1 MAGVFLWG
9 EVVYNE
15 GMSTHHHP
23 RRFAFMARVS
33 SKEQAERE
41 NIEAQVREARD
52 YFTRNEVDPDA
63 DVYYFLDNAITG
75 NMNIWERPAGIELRR
90 HVEAGLVQE
99 AVVAWRINRVN
110 RLDVI
115 SYFMLEGLC
124 EDYGLALRTIHE
136 NVDTQKPGGQ
146 IAGGLYALMARE
158 ERRGM
163 MADIVKG
170 RRDKA
175 ARGRWQGG
183 TMPPYGHRRRA
194 DFTLEVDPGAAATI
208 VAVRD
213 KLVHGGY
220 SLSAVCKW
228 LEQEGV
234 PTAKG
239 GHHWHVTALRNI
251 LSNPSLYGEARYFTT
266 QEVRRRDKRVQ
277 IPRPP
282 EEHIMVPCPPI
293 LSKGEWEELQAWM
306 HRNRSEYG
314 PNGNFDRRT
323 LVPAVRCAVCQSRYY
338 PVEKTHRRH
347 TYIRFQHAWHKPHQK
362 ECIQRSK
369 TYLVEQVDRRIWQAV
384 VAVILDPASWRKSVL
399 RTDTRNHATHR
410 VEVARRG
417 VEDAEKAIARLEHL
431 VTLHINKDIPLPGN
445 YEELMHSTRLTLS
458 AAHTRLSEAER
469 LAHHAATRTERIDA
483 LATLA
488 TRFAPLLDSATIED
502 RRRLC
507 RAMIDYVEIDHH
519 HPDDVRVQWLV
530 N

>member
-1 MAGVFLWG
+1 M
-9 EVVYNE
+9 
-15 GMSTHHHP
+15 MSNDPFTP

-41 NIEAQVREARD
+41 NIDAQVREARV
-52 YFTRNEVDPDA
+52 YFERNGIDPDTE
-63 DVYYFLDNAITG
+63 VYYFLDDAISG
-75 NMNIWERPAGIELRR
+75 NMNIWERPAGMELRQY
-90 HVEAGLVQE
+90 VEAGRIEE

-146 IAGGLYALMARE
+146 IAGGIYALMARE

-183 TMPPYGHRRRA
+183 TIPPYGHRRRS
-194 DFTLEVDPGAAATI
+194 DFQLEIDPVPAAIILEA
-208 VAVRD
+208 RD
-213 KLVHGGY
+213 KLVHQGY
-220 SLSAVCKW
+220 SMSAVCKA
-228 LEQEGV
+228 LEAEGV

-239 GHHWHVTALRNI
+239 GTRWHVTALRKI

-282 EEHIMVPCPPI
+282 EEHIIVPCPPI
-293 LSKGEWEELQAWM
+293 MTRGEWEELQTWM
-306 HRNRSEYG
+306 TRNSSEYG
-314 PNGNFDRRT
+314 PNGNFEQRT
-323 LVPAVRCAVCQSRYY
+323 IFATVLCAVCGSRYY
-338 PVEKTHRRH
+338 PVEKTHRAH
-347 TYIRFQHAWHKPHQK
+347 TYIRFQHAWHKPEQRA
-362 ECIQRSK
+362 CVQRSK
-369 TYLVEQVDRRIWQAV
+369 TYMVADIDVRVWAQVR
-384 VAVILDPASWRKSVL
+384 AVILDPASWRESVL
-399 RTDTRNHATHR
+399 SVDTRQQSAAHR
-410 VEVARRG
+410 VAVARRG
-417 VEDAEKAIARLEHL
+417 VEDAEKAIQRLDSL
-431 VTLHINKDIPLPGN
+431 VTLHINKAMPLPGN
-445 YEELMHSTRLTLS
+445 YEELMYSTRQTLA
-458 AAHTRLSEAER
+458 AAHAKLQEAER
-469 LAHHAATRTERIDA
+469 QATHAANRTGRIDNLVSLAH
-483 LATLA
+483 
-488 TRFAPLLDSATIED
+488 RFKPLLDHATFED

-507 RAMIDYVEIDHH
+507 RAMIDRVELDHTL
-519 HPDDVRVQWLV
+519 PALLRVQWLV